1 MFRERFFR
9 LETEFPKPNPN
20 CLFCGMIRKTI
31 RRLDVPSTGG
41 VKIGSSYDEARTR
54 KVNAEAEIAE
64 LELATVHGTLVVA
77 EDVVK
82 AWEEVLGALKG
93 KLMSIPTKAAPVVS
107 AESEAGMC
115 QDILEDLMNE
125 ALEELSNYDPSVN
138 ATETKATEESSAD
151 SNQDTK
157 AAAET
162 KRKPVGRP
170 RKKARLTK

>member
-1 MFRERFFR
+1 M
-9 LETEFPKPNPN
+9 
-20 CLFCGMIRKTI
+20 
-31 RRLDVPSTGG
+31 PSTGG
-41 VKIGSSYDEARTR
+41 VKVGSSYDEARTR

-138 ATETKATEESSAD
+138 ATETKGTTQASED
-151 SNQDTK
+151 GNQNSK
-157 AAAET
+157 AASET
-162 KRKPVGRP
+162 KRKSVGRP
-170 RKKARLTK
+170 RKKTRLTK

>member
-1 MFRERFFR
+1 
-9 LETEFPKPNPN
+9 
-20 CLFCGMIRKTI
+20 
-31 RRLDVPSTGG
+31 VPSTGG
-41 VKIGSSYDEARTR
+41 VKVGSSYDEARTR

-115 QDILEDLMNE
+115 QDILEDLLNE

-138 ATETKATEESSAD
+138 ATETKGTTQASED
-151 SNQDTK
+151 GNQNSK
-157 AAAET
+157 AASET
-162 KRKPVGRP
+162 KRKSVGRP
-170 RKKARLTK
+170 RKKTRLTK

>member
-1 MFRERFFR
+1 MA
-9 LETEFPKPNPN
+9 
-20 CLFCGMIRKTI
+20 
-31 RRLDVPSTGG
+31 STGG

-93 KLMSIPTKAAPVVS
+93 KLLSIPTKAAPVVS
-107 AESEAGMC
+107 AETEAGVC

-138 ATETKATEESSAD
+138 ATETKGTEEAPED
-151 SNQDTK
+151 GNKNTK
-157 AAAET
+157 AAT
-162 KRKPVGRP
+162 KANRKSVGRP
-170 RKKARLTK
+170 KKTTRLPK

>member
-1 MFRERFFR
+1 M
-9 LETEFPKPNPN
+9 
-20 CLFCGMIRKTI
+20 
-31 RRLDVPSTGG
+31 PSTGG

-93 KLMSIPTKAAPVVS
+93 KLLSIPTKAAPVVS

-138 ATETKATEESSAD
+138 ATETKGTTQASEDGSQNSKASS
-151 SNQDTK
+151 
-157 AAAET
+157 ET

-170 RKKARLTK
+170 RKKTRLTK